1 MKIYGTGAVILFTLC
16 GFVRK
21 LIMMLLFYVT
31 KIKNKKNIERKDAD
45 DTKKTAVWLQP

>member
-1 MKIYGTGAVILFTLC
+1 MYGTGAVILFTLC

-31 KIKNKKNIERKDAD
+31 KIKNQKNERKDAD